1 MRRRPPRSTRT
12 DALVP
17 YTTLFRSVQARG
29 RAVDAADRAVEGGGP
44 AAVHGRCRGRI
55 VADRPAAGRRTGE
68 GRGMARG
75 GPALSVGA
83 SGARYAGD
91 GGACFSPA
99 GPAGTGARASIRP
112 AVAAA
117 CRKCRTS
124 PSGRTPPPPHTVQI
138 GRTLERD

>member
-17 YTTLFRSVQARG
+17 YTTLFRSVQARE
-29 RAVDAADRAVEGGGP
+29 RAGDAADRAVEGCAP

-75 GPALSVGA
+75 GAALSVGA

-91 GGACFSPA
+91 GGAAFSPA
-99 GPAGTGARASIRP
+99 GPEGHGYPASIPP
-112 AVAAA
+112 A
-117 CRKCRTS
+117 S
-124 PSGRTPPPPHTVQI
+124 PHPPPKSGTTPP
-138 GRTLERD
+138 